1 MQRWFTIG
9 FVTAAVGIAACTSVG
24 SGTTGTVTTTDP
36 PATIATPTTTSTTT
50 TTTST
55 TTTTTT
61 TTTTLPPND
70 CVVEP
75 RGGDDFYAQGC
86 TVLGVRIKA
95 AGSVDPAAL
104 VAAADRVY
112 HLLVGRPDLAAAV
125 AGSIELAIV
134 GADQVITDL
143 PEFAD
148 LYTVYPGTDWR
159 RLGRSFPGT
168 DLIPTAAAA
177 EENLLCLEEDR
188 FAGEDMLVRDFS
200 RTIRRFGLAVAD
212 EETDADIERA
222 YGRAIAS
229 GLWRNTVAEVN
240 SDQYW
245 AEGTESF
252 FDANNEADPPDETHN
267 HVDTRLELRSY
278 DPGLYRL
285 LARVYGEGPWRPS
298 CG

>member
-1 MQRWFTIG
+1 VRRWFTIG
-9 FVTAAVGIAACTSVG
+9 LVAAAVGIAACTSVD
-24 SGTTGTVTTTDP
+24 SDVTTTATVTTTEP
-36 PATIATPTTTSTTT
+36 PTTSTTPPPT
-50 TTTST
+50 TTTS

-75 RGGDDFYAQGC
+75 LDGDGFYAQGC
-86 TVLGVRIKA
+86 TVLGVHIKA

-104 VAAADRVY
+104 TAASDRVY
-112 HLLVGRPDLAAAV
+112 HLLVGRPEVAGAV

-143 PEFAD
+143 PEFVD

-168 DLIPTAAAA
+168 DLIPTAVAA
-177 EENLLCLEEDR
+177 EENLLCLEADR
-188 FAGEDMLVRDFS
+188 FAGEDMMVRDFS
-200 RTIRRFGLAVAD
+200 RTIRRFGLAVVD

-222 YGRAIAS
+222 YARAIAS
-229 GLWRNTVAEVN
+229 GLWQNTVAEVN

-252 FDANNEADPPDETHN
+252 FDANNEADPPDEIHN
-267 HVDTRLELRSY
+267 HVDTRAELRSY

-285 LARVYGEGPWRPS
+285 LTRVYGEGAWRPT